1 MISKLNGKNIHRPN
15 GSLFKLSCTQ
25 KLQRQKDFKGTQK
38 PIQIMTTTRL
48 HLILNTKHES
58 WRQEYEVCKKMFKW
72 DVILT
77 TYENLNMKWNEYMM
91 QDHTLN

>member
-1 MISKLNGKNIHRPN
+1 LISKLNGKNIHRPN

-38 PIQIMTTTRL
+38 PIQTMTTTRFN
-48 HLILNTKHES
+48 LILNTKHES
-58 WRQEYEVCKKMFKW
+58 WRQEYEVCKKKFKR